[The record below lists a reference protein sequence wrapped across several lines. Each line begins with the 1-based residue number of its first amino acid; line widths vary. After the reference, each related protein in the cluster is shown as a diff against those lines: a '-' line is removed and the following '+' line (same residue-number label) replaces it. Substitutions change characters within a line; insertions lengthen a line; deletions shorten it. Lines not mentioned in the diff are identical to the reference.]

1 MHNVMKLAVNKS
13 IQAITV
19 VIRITIIIIIIII
32 IITTTNKNLSNAF
45 FDSKVRYFWNK
56 MFE

>member
-32 IITTTNKNLSNAF
+32 ITTNKNLSNAF